1 MKRVCVMAQSIRAA
15 FRQEGRLLFA
25 LHQAHVHRDQG
36 QACGVGGAEF
46 FVQVLT
52 VLADGGGAHMQH
64 RCRLFDI
71 ESFGQ
76 HLEHFALT
84 FGQFLGLHLRQATG
98 FRSDVNW
105 HAGMALQC
113 IGNAAEVDGHEYP
126 LAGSPLAARH
136 LLNQTINQADMKMHL
151 LMEVGAKL
159 AD

>member
-1 MKRVCVMAQSIRAA
+1 MKRICVMAQSIRAA
-15 FRQEGRLLFA
+15 FRHEGQLLFA
-25 LHQAHVHRDQG
+25 LHQAHVHRHQS
-36 QACGVGGAEF
+36 QASSVAGAEF

-76 HLEHFALT
+76 HLEHLALT

-105 HAGMALQC
+105 HAAMARQG

-126 LAGSPLAARH
+126 LAGSPLVARH